1 MSELPDQGHFALF
14 ALPLRFRLDEAAL
27 GAAWRAL
34 QAQFHPDR
42 AAHLS
47 AVEQRRALQWATRI
61 NEAYNVLRDPLA
73 RAAHLLELNGAPVD
87 LERNVGADAEFLAQ
101 QMQWREALE
110 DARSDANALAALARE
125 VENAAREQQDALARA
140 CDDQQD
146 YAAAAQ
152 WLRRLHFTER
162 IRAEIARFSSH
173 RMTDGTAANC

>member
-14 ALPLRFRLDEAAL
+14 ALPVRFRLDEAAL

-110 DARSDANALAALARE
+110 DARSDASALAALARAKSKPPPANNKTRWHAPAMTNKTTPPPPNGCG
-125 VENAAREQQDALARA
+125 VCISPNA
-140 CDDQQD
+140 
-146 YAAAAQ
+146 YAPKS
-152 WLRRLHFTER
+152 RVFPRT
-162 IRAEIARFSSH
+162 
-173 RMTDGTAANC
+173 G

>member
-1 MSELPDQGHFALF
+1 MTDLPEQGHFALF
-14 ALPLRFRLDEAAL
+14 ALPVRFRLDEAAL
-27 GAAWRAL
+27 NAAWRTL
-34 QAQFHPDR
+34 QTQFHPDR

-73 RAAHLLELNGAPVD
+73 RAAHVLELNGAPVD
-87 LERNVGADAEFLAQ
+87 LERNAAMPPEFLMQ

-110 DARSDANALAALARE
+110 EARTDAGALDALARE
-125 VENAAREQQDALARA
+125 VAAAAREQQDALARA

-146 YAAAAQ
+146 YAAAAD

-162 IRAEIARFSSH
+162 LRAEIGRV
-173 RMTDGTAANC
+173 RTAQDC